1 MIFWIIY
8 YSLVHISLFGTVLR
22 GILTRFLMSSSI
34 CGKVQTPKN
43 PCSNMFYAVHLWTKS
58 KFLNSKS
65 KGSVYLRK
73 SRIKV
78 RHMSYFEQSFKYF
91 YISWIFFLCCGWP
104 TKGVYPYV
112 QPGPLSEILTIANLR
127 HASSRIWTCAEPEF
141 SQSWMKLWSS
151 AVVITTAKSRY
162 YCHVALCTS
171 CCVDWLLLNILCFFL
186 FRRPTQNEWKKRAG
200 RWVLKSAW

>member
-34 CGKVQTPKN
+34 CGNVQTPKN
-43 PCSNMFYAVHLWTKS
+43 PCSNMFYAVHLWTES

-78 RHMSYFEQSFKYF
+78 KHMSYFEQSFKYF
-91 YISWIFFLCCGWP
+91 YISWFFFCVVVDRQ
-104 TKGVYPYV
+104 KAF
-112 QPGPLSEILTIANLR
+112 ILM
-127 HASSRIWTCAEPEF
+127 SSRDHC
-141 SQSWMKLWSS
+141 QRSS
-151 AVVITTAKSRY
+151 PSLIFDT
-162 YCHVALCTS
+162 L
-171 CCVDWLLLNILCFFL
+171 
-186 FRRPTQNEWKKRAG
+186 RAG
-200 RWVLKSAW
+200 FEPAQNLSSVKVEWSYEVLQ